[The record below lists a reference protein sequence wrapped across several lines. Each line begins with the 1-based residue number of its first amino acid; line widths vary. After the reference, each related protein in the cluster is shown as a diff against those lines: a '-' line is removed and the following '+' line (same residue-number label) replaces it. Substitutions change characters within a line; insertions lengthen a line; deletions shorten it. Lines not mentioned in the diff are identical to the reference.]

1 MKLVFHGHDYR
12 YAVEQSLLAFFP
24 QERPVYDGDQ
34 GEDWAQVDL
43 ACQGET
49 WTAVTELCRGGRAQG
64 QASVTVPAGTDP
76 YEAEREKQRLS
87 SSASSTPPGPSPG

>member
-34 GEDWAQVDL
+34 GEDWGP
-43 ACQGET
+43 QGK
-49 WTAVTELCRGGRAQG
+49 GRATG
-64 QASVTVPAGTDP
+64 
-76 YEAEREKQRLS
+76 
-87 SSASSTPPGPSPG
+87 